1 MTFILLVTIIWL
13 INIFIALPVGNK
25 MPIKPKIGHADS
37 APEVH
42 HIGLKLLITFVISII
57 LALCYK
63 WVLSEFPGLYNLI
76 KY

>member
-13 INIFIALPVGNK
+13 INIFIVLPVGNK
-25 MPIKPKIGHADS
+25 MPKKPKSGHADS

-42 HIGLKLLITFVISII
+42 YIGLKLLITFVISII

-63 WVLSEFPGLYNLI
+63 LMLYKFPSLYNLI